1 MKRTIFCL
9 FLLAAAVASGAFHGY
24 YGLKDKALDWP
35 RWVDASLLTS
45 APMPQGDVLP
55 MGQELAIQLLGGAEF
70 AAATLYAPHGKRPS
84 SGWRLSDSAK
94 DFSTM
99 PRALDAQEGE
109 NTKRLIDIAYS
120 VATNGANVTRGGAV
134 YSPLFTKKSG
144 LADFWGG
151 SWKIA
156 EPKSFAASKF
166 AVGPG
171 CGNILT
177 DYVNPDWA
185 NRFKAMIEAAGGNA
199 ASDESI
205 TAELHSRRDAFRR
218 DFGDDTKTKFAD
230 FQTESSIAKQ
240 KHGRLPSAHDAIWSN
255 WLSMQF
261 DTMFVDLPESAITF
275 DVEEKTA
282 TNSIS
287 IAGSEIKSHII
298 ALIHSGPGDHWT
310 EIVGGDIKNGE
321 AVYRDTNEDSPV
333 PVSEWTA
340 YFIGGDTVASGEAVY
355 HVDSRTKQND
365 TGWVFWFTRQEDGG
379 GRFDYYRRSWRTHI
393 ETHLQSATASANTYK
408 AKRVN
413 HWRRAVSWNFANN
426 FPNWYDD
433 ADSRFL
439 SAVESLTVWAGYR
452 LRRERTDKFG
462 TDYEDDHGHITYADG
477 TDPDMKNA
485 VGDALFQVAYDAYMG
500 DHGNEA
506 DFDDFRLY
514 IHTYF
519 DEPPNDWQDGRVK
532 VVYTPPPDDPM
543 GQPKTS
549 YYDDDHHGEQDP
561 PRPENTDED
570 GVPAGHPTTGDPD
583 DPSGGGSGP
592 GDSDSIRVPV
602 RVDLNYG
609 GMEYTRRDIRTWS
622 GFNLLGRYK
631 FNFVQ

>member
-1 MKRTIFCL
+1 MKRMIFCF
-9 FLLAAAVASGAFHGY
+9 FLLAAAVASGWPY
-24 YGLKDKALDWP
+24 SGLKDKCLDWP
-35 RWVDASLLTS
+35 GWIDGNLIAKTDEPGES
-45 APMPQGDVLP
+45 DLP
-55 MGQELAIQLLGGAEF
+55 MGQQLAIALLGGAEC
-70 AAATLYAPHGKRPS
+70 AAATQYAQHGKRPS
-84 SGWRLSDSAK
+84 SGWRLSDSEK

-99 PRALDAQEGE
+99 PRALDAQEGAR
-109 NTKRLIDIAYS
+109 TKRLIDIAYS

-134 YSPLFTKKSG
+134 YSPLFTSQTGNVRISG
-144 LADFWGG
+144 DTWRIDEG
-151 SWKIA
+151 KQ
-156 EPKSFAASKF
+156 FAASKF

-171 CGNILT
+171 CGNILS
-177 DYVNPDWA
+177 DSVSHDWS
-185 NRFKAMIEAAGGNA
+185 NRFSAMISAAGGSPDDSGIA
-199 ASDESI
+199 
-205 TAELHSRRDAFRR
+205 AELESRRDAFRDSMR
-218 DFGDDTKTKFAD
+218 ENTVYPFAT
-230 FQTESSIAKQ
+230 FKSESSVAVG
-240 KHGRLPSAHDAIWSN
+240 HGRLPSARDVRWSN
-255 WLSMQF
+255 WLALQF
-261 DTMFVDLPESAITF
+261 NTMFVDIPESAITF

-298 ALIHSGPGDHWT
+298 SLIHSGPGDHWT
-310 EIVGGDIKNGE
+310 EIVGGEINIGD
-321 AVYRDTNEDSPV
+321 AAYRDTNEDSPV

-340 YFIGGDTVASGEAVY
+340 YFIGGDTVASGEAIY
-355 HVDSRTKQND
+355 HIDSRSKNND
-365 TGWVFWFTRQEDGG
+365 TGWVFWFSREEADGG
-379 GRFDYYRRSWRTHI
+379 RYDYYRRSWKTHI
-393 ETHLQSATASANTYK
+393 ESHLQSATANANTYT
-408 AKRVN
+408 AKRLN
-413 HWRRAVSWNFANN
+413 HWRRAVSWNFANT

-439 SAVESLTVWAGYR
+439 SAVDYLTVWAGYR
-452 LRRERTDKFG
+452 LKRERTDRNG
-462 TDYEDDHGHITYADG
+462 NDYEEDHGNIVYSDG

-485 VGDALFQVAYDAYMG
+485 VGDALFQVAYDSYMG
-500 DHGNEA
+500 DHENEA
-506 DFDDFRLY
+506 DFDDFKLY

-519 DEPPNDWQDGRVK
+519 AEPQNDWEEGRVK

-549 YYDDDHHGEQDP
+549 YYDDDHHGDPDP

-602 RVDLNYG
+602 RVDVNSG